1 MINCCHK
8 WQDISLPSLRG
19 RGQRVGLL
27 FLLMKKLFTILFA
40 TLSATT
46 SLHAQTT
53 TPAWQKFVNNADD
66 NVLLDFSYAGYHHG
80 TELPVDEKGVN
91 VLAKKLGYKVY
102 NVCDYG
108 AVPDDGKSDRKA
120 LEDIIEKICGRNKTT
135 GKLNAKPKAKAII
148 YFPEGEYI
156 LHSKDDNTTN
166 AETGKVT
173 SNTLNLVMGHVI
185 IKGAG
190 RDKTFLTM
198 EDPMLPTD
206 PKVMYSS
213 PKMISIRH
221 NGGGDNNILATVT
234 GSAKKGDMSIEV
246 DDASKIKVG
255 DWVKLFLLSKD
266 KNAIKEELYPY
277 DVQASMSN
285 INGSGEK
292 EGVNVVDRHQIKA
305 IEGNRVIFEEPI
317 MHAVN
322 PAYGWDIRTYA
333 HYEEVG
339 VEDLTFKGKAKDN
352 FHHHAGW
359 QDDGAYKPL
368 DFMRQVNSWVRRVD
382 FVSISECMTFSECAN
397 CLFLDS
403 EISGNRGHSS
413 VRMQHSARGF
423 IGKVWDHSNGY
434 LNDDKN
440 FTGYKENLGQ
450 YHACGISKQSI
461 GNVIW
466 QCHWGDD
473 SCFESHATQPRAS
486 LFDQCCG
493 GFMQFRMGGDI
504 NQLPNHLD
512 DLTMWNFNCLAINP
526 NDPVPFNWW
535 VKNTWNGWYK
545 TLPPTLVGFHGKNVS
560 FKEDEMKLNENQGK
574 EVLPGSLYEA
584 QLSRRLGSTPQ
595 WLIDAKN
602 ITTGIE
608 SVKTFENTD
617 NSDKTYDLN
626 GMPVGKN
633 YKGVVVKKGKKML
646 NGVM

>member
-1 MINCCHK
+1 
-8 WQDISLPSLRG
+8 
-19 RGQRVGLL
+19 
-27 FLLMKKLFTILFA
+27 MKKLFTILFA
-40 TLSATT
+40 ALSATT

-53 TPAWQKFVNNADD
+53 TAAWQKFVNNADD

-80 TELPVDEKGVN
+80 TELPVDERDVN

-108 AVPDDGKSDRKA
+108 AIPDDGKSDRKA
-120 LEDIIEKICGRNKTT
+120 LEDIINKIGRD
-135 GKLNAKPKAKAII
+135 KPNAKAII

-166 AETGKVT
+166 AKTGKVT

-221 NGGGDNNILATVT
+221 NGGKDNLQLAKVT

-246 DDASKIKVG
+246 DNVSQLKVG
-255 DWVKLFLLSKD
+255 DWVKLTLLNND
-266 KNAIKEELYPY
+266 KKVIEEELKPY
-277 DVQASMSN
+277 KLQSSMTTL
-285 INGSGEK
+285 INK
-292 EGVNVVDRHQIKA
+292 GVHVVDRHQIKA

-333 HYEEVG
+333 HYEEAG

-397 CLFLDS
+397 CFLLDS

-413 VRMQHSARGF
+413 VRMQYSARGF

-440 FTGYKENLGQ
+440 FTEYKENLGQ

-493 GFMQFRMGGDI
+493 GFMQFRMGGDKKE
-504 NQLPNHLD
+504 LPNHLD
-512 DLTMWNFNCLAINP
+512 DLTMWNFNCLATNP

-535 VKNTWNGWYK
+535 IEDEKTGWYK

-584 QLSRRLGSTPQ
+584 QLTRRLGSTPQ

-608 SVKTFENTD
+608 SVKTIENTNNTD
-617 NSDKTYDLN
+617 NKTYDLN

-633 YKGVVVKKGKKML
+633 YKGVVVKKGKKMI

>member
-1 MINCCHK
+1 
-8 WQDISLPSLRG
+8 
-19 RGQRVGLL
+19 
-27 FLLMKKLFTILFA
+27 MKKLFTILFA
-40 TLSATT
+40 ALSATT
-46 SLHAQTT
+46 SLHAQT

-80 TELPVDEKGVN
+80 TELPVDERDVN

-108 AVPDDGKSDRKA
+108 AVPNDGKSDRKA
-120 LEDIIEKICGRNKTT
+120 LEDIINKIGR
-135 GKLNAKPKAKAII
+135 GKPNAKAII

-166 AETGKVT
+166 AETGKES

-221 NGGGDNNILATVT
+221 NGGKDNLQLAKVT

-246 DDASKIKVG
+246 DDASQLKVG
-255 DWVKLFLLSKD
+255 DWVKLILLNND
-266 KNAIKEELYPY
+266 KKVIEEELKPY
-277 DVQASMSN
+277 KVQNSMTTL
-285 INGSGEK
+285 INK
-292 EGVNVVDRHQIKA
+292 GVHVVDRHQIKA
-305 IEGNRVIFEEPI
+305 IDGKRVIFEEPI

-322 PAYGWDIRTYA
+322 PTYGWDIKTYA

-339 VEDLTFKGKAKDN
+339 VEDLTFKGKAKKK

-359 QDDGAYKPL
+359 EDDGAYKPL

-397 CLFLDS
+397 CFLLDS

-413 VRMQHSARGF
+413 VRMQYSARGF

-440 FTGYKENLGQ
+440 FTEYKENLGQ

-493 GFMQFRMGGDI
+493 GFMQFRMGGDKKE
-504 NQLPNHLD
+504 LPNHMD
-512 DLTMWNFNCLAINP
+512 DLTMWNFNCLATNP

-535 VKNTWNGWYK
+535 IYNESTGWYK
-545 TLPPTLVGFHGKNVS
+545 TLPPTFVGFHGKNVN

-617 NSDKTYDLN
+617 NSDNKTYDLN

-633 YKGVVVKKGKKML
+633 YKGVVVKKGKKMI
-646 NGVM
+646 NGVI

>member
-1 MINCCHK
+1 
-8 WQDISLPSLRG
+8 
-19 RGQRVGLL
+19 
-27 FLLMKKLFTILFA
+27 MKKLFTILFA
-40 TLSATT
+40 ALSATT
-46 SLHAQTT
+46 SLHAQT

-80 TELPVDEKGVN
+80 TELPVDERDVN
-91 VLAKKLGYKVY
+91 VLAKKLGYEVY

-108 AVPDDGKSDRKA
+108 AIRDDGKSDRKA
-120 LEDIIEKICGRNKTT
+120 FEDIINKIGR
-135 GKLNAKPKAKAII
+135 GKPNAKAII

-190 RDKTFLTM
+190 RDKTFIKM
-198 EDPMLPTD
+198 EDPMQPTN
-206 PKVMYSS
+206 PATLYSS

-221 NGGGDNNILATVT
+221 NGGGDNAILATVT

-246 DDASKIKVG
+246 NDVSQLKVG
-255 DWVKLFLLSKD
+255 DWVKLTLLNND
-266 KNAIKEELYPY
+266 KKVIEEELKPY
-277 DVQASMSN
+277 KLQSSMTTL
-285 INGSGEK
+285 INK
-292 EGVNVVDRHQIKA
+292 GVHVVDRHQIKA
-305 IEGNRVIFEEPI
+305 IDGKRVIFEEPI

-322 PAYGWDIRTYA
+322 PAYGWDIKTYA

-339 VEDLTFKGKAKDN
+339 VEDLTFKGKAKNN

-382 FVSISECMTFSECAN
+382 YVSISECMTFSECAN

-413 VRMQHSARGF
+413 VRMQYSARGF

-440 FTGYKENLGQ
+440 FTEYKENLGQ

-493 GFMQFRMGGDI
+493 GFMQFRMGGDKKE
-504 NQLPNHLD
+504 LPNHMD
-512 DLTMWNFNCLAINP
+512 DLTMWNFNCLATNP

-535 VKNTWNGWYK
+535 IYNESTGWYK
-545 TLPPTLVGFHGKNVS
+545 TLPPTFVGFHGKNVN
-560 FKEDEMKLNENQGK
+560 FKENEMKLNENQGK

-617 NSDKTYDLN
+617 NSDNKTYDLN

-633 YKGVVVKKGKKML
+633 YKGVVVKKGKKMI
-646 NGVM
+646 NGVI

>member
-1 MINCCHK
+1 M
-8 WQDISLPSLRG
+8 
-19 RGQRVGLL
+19 
-27 FLLMKKLFTILFA
+27 
-40 TLSATT
+40 SATT

-80 TELPVDEKGVN
+80 TELPVDEKDVN
-91 VLAKKLGYKVY
+91 VLAQKLGYKVY

-108 AVPDDGKSDRKA
+108 AIPDDGKSDRKA
-120 LEDIIEKICGRNKTT
+120 LEDIINKIGR
-135 GKLNAKPKAKAII
+135 GKPNAKAII

-221 NGGGDNNILATVT
+221 NGGKDNLQLAKVT

-246 DDASKIKVG
+246 DDVSQLKVG
-255 DWVKLFLLSKD
+255 DWVKLTLLNND
-266 KNAIKEELYPY
+266 KKVIEEELKPY
-277 DVQASMSN
+277 KLQSSMTTL
-285 INGSGEK
+285 INK
-292 EGVNVVDRHQIKA
+292 GVHVVDRHQIKA
-305 IEGNRVIFEEPI
+305 IDGKRVIFEEPI

-322 PAYGWDIRTYA
+322 PAYGWDIKTYA

-339 VEDLTFKGKAKDN
+339 VEDLTFKGKAKNN

-382 FVSISECMTFSECAN
+382 YVSISECMTFSECAN

-413 VRMQHSARGF
+413 VRMQYSARGF

-434 LNDDKN
+434 LNDDKI
-440 FTGYKENLGQ
+440 FTEYKENLGQ

-493 GFMQFRMGGDI
+493 GFMQFRMGGDKKE
-504 NQLPNHLD
+504 LPNHMD
-512 DLTMWNFNCLAINP
+512 DLTMWNFNCLATNP

-535 VKNTWNGWYK
+535 IYNESTGWYK
-545 TLPPTLVGFHGKNVS
+545 TLPPTFVGFHGKNVN

-617 NSDKTYDLN
+617 NSDNKTYDLN

-633 YKGVVVKKGKKML
+633 YKGVVVKKGKKMI
-646 NGVM
+646 NGVI

>member
-1 MINCCHK
+1 
-8 WQDISLPSLRG
+8 
-19 RGQRVGLL
+19 
-27 FLLMKKLFTILFA
+27 MKKLFTILFA
-40 TLSATT
+40 ALSATT

-80 TELPVDEKGVN
+80 TELPVDERDVN
-91 VLAKKLGYKVY
+91 VLAQKLGYKVY

-120 LEDIIEKICGRNKTT
+120 LEDIINKIGR
-135 GKLNAKPKAKAII
+135 GKPNAKAII

-156 LHSKDDNTTN
+156 LHSKDDNTIN

-198 EDPMLPTD
+198 EDPMLPTN
-206 PKVMYSS
+206 PEIMYSS

-221 NGGGDNNILATVT
+221 NGGKDNLQLAKVT

-246 DDASKIKVG
+246 DDASQLKVG
-255 DWVKLFLLSKD
+255 DWVKLILLNND
-266 KNAIKEELYPY
+266 KKVIEEELKPY
-277 DVQASMSN
+277 KVQNSMTTL
-285 INGSGEK
+285 INK
-292 EGVNVVDRHQIKA
+292 GVHVVDRHQIKA
-305 IEGNRVIFEEPI
+305 IDGKRVTFEEPI

-322 PAYGWDIRTYA
+322 PAYGWDIKTYA

-339 VEDLTFKGKAKDN
+339 VEDLTFKGKAKKK

-382 FVSISECMTFSECAN
+382 YVSISECMTFSECAN

-413 VRMQHSARGF
+413 VRMQYSARGF

-440 FTGYKENLGQ
+440 FTEYKENLGQ

-493 GFMQFRMGGDI
+493 GFMQFRMGGDKKE
-504 NQLPNHLD
+504 LPNHLN
-512 DLTMWNFNCLAINP
+512 DLTMWNFNCLATNP

-535 VKNTWNGWYK
+535 IEDEKTGWYK
-545 TLPPTLVGFHGKNVS
+545 TLPPTFVGFHGKNVS

-584 QLSRRLGSTPQ
+584 QLTRRLGSTPQ

-608 SVKTFENTD
+608 SVKTIENTNNTD
-617 NSDKTYDLN
+617 NKTYDLN

-633 YKGVVVKKGKKML
+633 YKGVVVKKGKKMI
-646 NGVM
+646 NGVI

>member
-1 MINCCHK
+1 M
-8 WQDISLPSLRG
+8 
-19 RGQRVGLL
+19 
-27 FLLMKKLFTILFA
+27 
-40 TLSATT
+40 SATT
-46 SLHAQTT
+46 SLHAQT

-80 TELPVDEKGVN
+80 TELPVDEKDVN
-91 VLAKKLGYKVY
+91 VLAQKLGYKVY

-108 AVPDDGKSDRKA
+108 AVRDDGKSDRKA
-120 LEDIIEKICGRNKTT
+120 LEDIINKIGR
-135 GKLNAKPKAKAII
+135 GEPDAKAII

-156 LHSKDDNTTN
+156 LHSKDDDTTD
-166 AETGKVT
+166 AGTDKVT

-221 NGGGDNNILATVT
+221 NGGKDNLPLAKVT

-246 DDASKIKVG
+246 NDVSQLKVG
-255 DWVKLFLLSKD
+255 DWVKLILLNND
-266 KNAIKEELYPY
+266 KKVIEEELKPY
-277 DVQASMSN
+277 KVQNSMTTL
-285 INGSGEK
+285 INK
-292 EGVNVVDRHQIKA
+292 GVHVVDRHQIKA
-305 IEGNRVIFEEPI
+305 IDGKRVTFEEPI

-322 PAYGWDIRTYA
+322 PAYGWDIKTYA

-339 VEDLTFKGKAKDN
+339 VEDLTFKGKAKKK

-382 FVSISECMTFSECAN
+382 YVSISECMTFSECAN

-413 VRMQHSARGF
+413 VRMQYSARGF

-440 FTGYKENLGQ
+440 FTEYKENLGQ

-493 GFMQFRMGGDI
+493 GFMQFRMGGDKKE
-504 NQLPNHLD
+504 LPNHLD
-512 DLTMWNFNCLAINP
+512 DLTMWNFNCLATNP

-535 VKNTWNGWYK
+535 IEDEKTGWYK
-545 TLPPTLVGFHGKNVS
+545 TLPPTFVGFHGKNVS
-560 FKEDEMKLNENQGK
+560 FKENEMKLNENQGK

-617 NSDKTYDLN
+617 NSDNKTYDLN

-633 YKGVVVKKGKKML
+633 YKGVVVKKGKKMI
-646 NGVM
+646 NGVI

>member
-1 MINCCHK
+1 M
-8 WQDISLPSLRG
+8 
-19 RGQRVGLL
+19 GLL
-27 FLLMKKLFTILFA
+27 FFLNMKKLFTILFA
-40 TLSATT
+40 ALSATA
-46 SLHAQTT
+46 SLHAQT

-80 TELPVDEKGVN
+80 TELPVDEKDVN

-102 NVCDYG
+102 NVCEYG
-108 AVPDDGKSDRKA
+108 AIPNDGLSDRKA
-120 LEDIIEKICGRNKTT
+120 LEDIIDKIGR
-135 GKLNAKPKAKAII
+135 GKLNANAII

-166 AETGKVT
+166 AETGKES

-221 NGGGDNNILATVT
+221 NGGKDNLQLAKVT

-246 DDASKIKVG
+246 DDASQLKVG
-255 DWVKLFLLSKD
+255 DWVKLILLNND
-266 KNAIKEELYPY
+266 KKVIEEELKPY
-277 DVQASMSN
+277 KVQNSMTTL
-285 INGSGEK
+285 INK
-292 EGVNVVDRHQIKA
+292 GVHVVDRHQIKA
-305 IEGNRVIFEEPI
+305 IDGKRVIFEEPI

-322 PAYGWDIRTYA
+322 PTYGWDIKTYA

-339 VEDLTFKGKAKDN
+339 VEDLTFKGKAKKN

-413 VRMQHSARGF
+413 VRMQYSARGF

-440 FTGYKENLGQ
+440 FTEYKENLGQ

-493 GFMQFRMGGDI
+493 GFMQFRMGGDKKE
-504 NQLPNHLD
+504 LPNHLD
-512 DLTMWNFNCLAINP
+512 DLTMWNFNCLATNP

-535 VKNTWNGWYK
+535 
-545 TLPPTLVGFHGKNVS
+545 
-560 FKEDEMKLNENQGK
+560 
-574 EVLPGSLYEA
+574 
-584 QLSRRLGSTPQ
+584 
-595 WLIDAKN
+595 I
-602 ITTGIE
+602 
-608 SVKTFENTD
+608 
-617 NSDKTYDLN
+617 
-626 GMPVGKN
+626 
-633 YKGVVVKKGKKML
+633 
-646 NGVM
+646 

>member
-1 MINCCHK
+1 
-8 WQDISLPSLRG
+8 
-19 RGQRVGLL
+19 
-27 FLLMKKLFTILFA
+27 MKKLFTILFA
-40 TLSATT
+40 ALSATT

-80 TELPVDEKGVN
+80 TEQPVDERDVN
-91 VLAKKLGYKVY
+91 VLAQKLGYTVY
-102 NVCDYG
+102 NVCDHG
-108 AVPDDGKSDRKA
+108 AIRDDGKSDRKA
-120 LEDIIEKICGRNKTT
+120 FEDIINKIGRGNP
-135 GKLNAKPKAKAII
+135 NAKAII

-156 LHSKDDNTTN
+156 LHSKDDNTIN
-166 AETGKVT
+166 AKTGKVT

-206 PKVMYSS
+206 PNVMYSS

-221 NGGGDNNILATVT
+221 NGGKGDSPLTKVT

-246 DDASKIKVG
+246 VDASKLKVG
-255 DWVKLFLLSKD
+255 DWVKLILLNND
-266 KNAIKEELYPY
+266 KEVIEEELKPY
-277 DVQASMSN
+277 KVQNSMTTL
-285 INGSGEK
+285 INK
-292 EGVNVVDRHQIKA
+292 GVHVVDRHQIKA
-305 IEGNRVIFEEPI
+305 IDGNRVTFEEPI

-322 PAYGWDIRTYA
+322 PAYGWDIKTYA

-339 VEDLTFKGKAKDN
+339 VEDLTFKGKAKKN

-413 VRMQHSARGF
+413 VRMQYSARGF

-440 FTGYKENLGQ
+440 FTEYKENLGQ

-493 GFMQFRMGGDI
+493 GFMQFRMGGALD
-504 NQLPNHLD
+504 QLPNHLD
-512 DLTMWNFNCLAINP
+512 DLTMWNFNCLATNP
-526 NDPVPFNWW
+526 NDPKEFNWW
-535 VKNTWNGWYK
+535 IYDQKNGWYK
-545 TLPPTLVGFHGKNVS
+545 TLPPTFVGFHGKNVS
-560 FKEDEMKLNENQGK
+560 FKENEMKLNENQGK

-584 QLSRRLGSTPQ
+584 QLTRRLGSTPQ

-617 NSDKTYDLN
+617 NSDNKTYDLN

-646 NGVM
+646 NGII

>member
-1 MINCCHK
+1 
-8 WQDISLPSLRG
+8 
-19 RGQRVGLL
+19 
-27 FLLMKKLFTILFA
+27 MKKLFTILFA
-40 TLSATT
+40 ALSATT

-53 TPAWQKFVNNADD
+53 PAWQNFVNNADD

-80 TELPVDEKGVN
+80 TELPVDEKDVN
-91 VLAKKLGYKVY
+91 VLAQKLGYKVY

-120 LEDIIEKICGRNKTT
+120 LEDIINKIGR
-135 GKLNAKPKAKAII
+135 GKPNAKAII

-166 AETGKVT
+166 AETGKES

-221 NGGGDNNILATVT
+221 NGGKDNILLATVT

-246 DDASKIKVG
+246 DDVSQLKVG
-255 DWVKLFLLSKD
+255 DWVKLTLLNND
-266 KNAIKEELYPY
+266 KKVIEEELKPY
-277 DVQASMSN
+277 KLQSSMTTL
-285 INGSGEK
+285 INK
-292 EGVNVVDRHQIKA
+292 GVHVVDRHQIKA
-305 IEGNRVIFEEPI
+305 IDGKRVIFEEPI

-322 PAYGWDIRTYA
+322 PTYGWDIKTYA

-339 VEDLTFKGKAKDN
+339 VEDLTFKGKAKKK

-382 FVSISECMTFSECAN
+382 YVSISECMTFSECAN

-413 VRMQHSARGF
+413 VRMQYSARGF

-434 LNDDKN
+434 LNDDKE
-440 FTGYKENLGQ
+440 FTEYKENLGQ

-493 GFMQFRMGGDI
+493 GFMQFRMGGDKKE
-504 NQLPNHLD
+504 LPNHMD
-512 DLTMWNFNCLAINP
+512 DLTMWNFNCLATNP

-535 VKNTWNGWYK
+535 IYNESTGWYK
-545 TLPPTLVGFHGKNVS
+545 TLPPTFVGFHGKNVN

-617 NSDKTYDLN
+617 NSDNKTYDLN

-633 YKGVVVKKGKKML
+633 YKGVVVKKGKKMI
-646 NGVM
+646 NGVI

>member
-1 MINCCHK
+1 M
-8 WQDISLPSLRG
+8 
-19 RGQRVGLL
+19 
-27 FLLMKKLFTILFA
+27 
-40 TLSATT
+40 SATT
-46 SLHAQTT
+46 SLHAQT

-80 TELPVDEKGVN
+80 TELPVDEKDVN
-91 VLAKKLGYKVY
+91 VLAQKLGYKVY

-120 LEDIIEKICGRNKTT
+120 LEDIINKIGR
-135 GKLNAKPKAKAII
+135 GKPDAKAII

-156 LHSKDDNTTN
+156 LHSKDDNTIN
-166 AETGKVT
+166 AKTGKVT

-206 PKVMYSS
+206 PNVMYSS

-221 NGGGDNNILATVT
+221 NGGKGDSQLTKVT

-246 DDASKIKVG
+246 ADASKLKVG
-255 DWVKLFLLSKD
+255 DWVKLILLNND
-266 KNAIKEELYPY
+266 KEVIEEELKPYP
-277 DVQASMSN
+277 VQSSMTN
-285 INGSGEK
+285 LINK
-292 EGVNVVDRHQIKA
+292 GVNVVDRHQIKS
-305 IEGNRVIFEEPI
+305 IDGNRIVFEEPI

-322 PAYGWDIRTYA
+322 PAYGWEITTYL

-339 VEDLTFKGKAKDN
+339 VEDLTFKGKAKKN

-359 QDDGAYKPL
+359 EDDGAYKPL

-382 FVSISECMTFSECAN
+382 FISISECMTFSECAN
-397 CLFLDS
+397 CFLLDS

-413 VRMQHSARGF
+413 VRMQYSARGF

-434 LNDDKN
+434 LNDDKE
-440 FTGYKENLGQ
+440 FKEYKENLGQ

-493 GFMQFRMGGDI
+493 GFMQFRMGGALD
-504 NQLPNHLD
+504 QLPNHLD

-584 QLSRRLGSTPQ
+584 QLTHRLGSTPQ

-608 SVKTFENTD
+608 SVKTIENTNNTD
-617 NSDKTYDLN
+617 NKTYDLN

-633 YKGVVVKKGKKML
+633 YKGVVVKKGKKMI
-646 NGVM
+646 NGVI

>member
-1 MINCCHK
+1 
-8 WQDISLPSLRG
+8 
-19 RGQRVGLL
+19 
-27 FLLMKKLFTILFA
+27 MKKLFTILFA
-40 TLSATT
+40 ALSATT

-80 TELPVDEKGVN
+80 TELPVDERDVN

-108 AVPDDGKSDRKA
+108 AIRDDGKSDRKA
-120 LEDIIEKICGRNKTT
+120 FEDIINKIGRGNP
-135 GKLNAKPKAKAII
+135 NAKAII

-221 NGGGDNNILATVT
+221 NGGKDNLPLAKVT

-246 DDASKIKVG
+246 DDVSQLKVG
-255 DWVKLFLLSKD
+255 DWVKLTLLNND
-266 KNAIKEELYPY
+266 KKVIEEELKPY
-277 DVQASMSN
+277 KLQSSMTTL
-285 INGSGEK
+285 INK
-292 EGVNVVDRHQIKA
+292 GVHVVDRHQIKA
-305 IEGNRVIFEEPI
+305 IDGKRVIFEEPI

-322 PAYGWDIRTYA
+322 PAYGWDIKTYA

-339 VEDLTFKGKAKDN
+339 VEDLTFKGKAKKK

-382 FVSISECMTFSECAN
+382 YVSISECMTFSECAN

-413 VRMQHSARGF
+413 VRMQYSARGF

-440 FTGYKENLGQ
+440 FTEYKENLGQ

-493 GFMQFRMGGDI
+493 GFMQFRMGGDKKE
-504 NQLPNHLD
+504 LPNHMD
-512 DLTMWNFNCLAINP
+512 DLTMWNFNCLATNP

-535 VKNTWNGWYK
+535 IYNESTGWYK
-545 TLPPTLVGFHGKNVS
+545 TLPPTFVGFHGKNVN

-584 QLSRRLGSTPQ
+584 QLTRRLGSTPQ

-608 SVKTFENTD
+608 SVKTIENTD
-617 NSDKTYDLN
+617 NSDNKTYDLN

-633 YKGVVVKKGKKML
+633 YKGVVVKKGKKMI
-646 NGVM
+646 NGVI

>member
-1 MINCCHK
+1 M
-8 WQDISLPSLRG
+8 
-19 RGQRVGLL
+19 GLL

-40 TLSATT
+40 ALSATT

-80 TELPVDEKGVN
+80 TEQPVDERDVN
-91 VLAKKLGYKVY
+91 VLAKKLGYTVY
-102 NVCDYG
+102 NVCDHG
-108 AVPDDGKSDRKA
+108 AVPDDGMSDCKA
-120 LEDIIEKICGRNKTT
+120 LEDIINKIGR
-135 GKLNAKPKAKAII
+135 GKHNAKAII

-166 AETGKVT
+166 AEIRKVT
-173 SNTLNLVMGHVI
+173 SNTLNLVMGYVI

-206 PKVMYSS
+206 PNVMYSS

-221 NGGGDNNILATVT
+221 NGGKGDSQLAKVT

-246 DDASKIKVG
+246 ADASKLKVG
-255 DWVKLFLLSKD
+255 DWVKLILLNND
-266 KNAIKEELYPY
+266 KEVIEEELKPYP
-277 DVQASMSN
+277 VQSSMTN
-285 INGSGEK
+285 LINK
-292 EGVNVVDRHQIKA
+292 GVNVVDRHQIKS
-305 IEGNRVIFEEPI
+305 IDGNRIVFEEPI

-322 PAYGWDIRTYA
+322 PAYGWEITTYL

-339 VEDLTFKGKAKDN
+339 VEDLTFKGKAKKN

-359 QDDGAYKPL
+359 EDDGAYKPL

-382 FVSISECMTFSECAN
+382 FISISECMTFSECAN
-397 CLFLDS
+397 CFLLDS

-413 VRMQHSARGF
+413 VRMQYSARGF

-434 LNDDKN
+434 LNDDKE
-440 FTGYKENLGQ
+440 FKEYKENLGQ

-493 GFMQFRMGGDI
+493 GFMQFRMGGALD
-504 NQLPNHLD
+504 QLPNHLD
-512 DLTMWNFNCLAINP
+512 DLTMWNFNCLATNP

-535 VKNTWNGWYK
+535 IYNESTGWYK
-545 TLPPTLVGFHGKNVS
+545 TLPPTFVGFHGKNVS

-584 QLSRRLGSTPQ
+584 QLTRRLGSTPQ

-617 NSDKTYDLN
+617 NSDNKTYDLN

-646 NGVM
+646 NGII

>member
-1 MINCCHK
+1 
-8 WQDISLPSLRG
+8 
-19 RGQRVGLL
+19 
-27 FLLMKKLFTILFA
+27 
-40 TLSATT
+40 
-46 SLHAQTT
+46 
-53 TPAWQKFVNNADD
+53 
-66 NVLLDFSYAGYHHG
+66 
-80 TELPVDEKGVN
+80 
-91 VLAKKLGYKVY
+91 
-102 NVCDYG
+102 
-108 AVPDDGKSDRKA
+108 
-120 LEDIIEKICGRNKTT
+120 
-135 GKLNAKPKAKAII
+135 
-148 YFPEGEYI
+148 
-156 LHSKDDNTTN
+156 
-166 AETGKVT
+166 
-173 SNTLNLVMGHVI
+173 MGHVI

-206 PKVMYSS
+206 PNVMYSS

-221 NGGGDNNILATVT
+221 NGGKGDSQLAKVT

-246 DDASKIKVG
+246 ADASKLKVG
-255 DWVKLFLLSKD
+255 DWVKLILLNND
-266 KNAIKEELYPY
+266 KEVIEEELKPYP
-277 DVQASMSN
+277 VQSSMTN
-285 INGSGEK
+285 LINK
-292 EGVNVVDRHQIKA
+292 GVNVVDRHQIKS
-305 IEGNRVIFEEPI
+305 IDGNRIVFEEPI

-322 PAYGWDIRTYA
+322 PAYGWEITTYL

-339 VEDLTFKGKAKDN
+339 VEDLTFKGKAKKN

-359 QDDGAYKPL
+359 EDDGAYKPL

-382 FVSISECMTFSECAN
+382 FISISECMTFSECAN
-397 CLFLDS
+397 CFLLDS

-413 VRMQHSARGF
+413 VRMQYSARGF

-434 LNDDKN
+434 LNDDKE
-440 FTGYKENLGQ
+440 FKEYKENLGQ

-493 GFMQFRMGGDI
+493 GFMQFRMGGALD
-504 NQLPNHLD
+504 QLPNHLD
-512 DLTMWNFNCLAINP
+512 DLTMWNFNCLATNP
-526 NDPVPFNWW
+526 NDPKEFNWW
-535 VKNTWNGWYK
+535 IYDQKNGWYK
-545 TLPPTLVGFHGKNVS
+545 TLPPTFVGFHGKNVS

-584 QLSRRLGSTPQ
+584 QLTRRLGSTPQ

-617 NSDKTYDLN
+617 NSDNKTYDLN

-646 NGVM
+646 NGII

>member
-1 MINCCHK
+1 
-8 WQDISLPSLRG
+8 
-19 RGQRVGLL
+19 
-27 FLLMKKLFTILFA
+27 MKKLFTILFA
-40 TLSATT
+40 ALSATT

-80 TELPVDEKGVN
+80 TELPVDERDVN

-108 AVPDDGKSDRKA
+108 AVPDDGMSDRKA
-120 LEDIIEKICGRNKTT
+120 LEDIINKIGR
-135 GKLNAKPKAKAII
+135 GKPNAKAII

-198 EDPMLPTD
+198 EDPMLPTN
-206 PKVMYSS
+206 PEIMYSS

-221 NGGGDNNILATVT
+221 NGGKDNLQLAKVT

-246 DDASKIKVG
+246 DDASQLKVG
-255 DWVKLFLLSKD
+255 DWVKLILLNND
-266 KNAIKEELYPY
+266 KKVIEEELKPY
-277 DVQASMSN
+277 KVQNSMTTL
-285 INGSGEK
+285 INK
-292 EGVNVVDRHQIKA
+292 GVHVVDRHQIKA
-305 IEGNRVIFEEPI
+305 IDGKRVTFEEPI

-322 PAYGWDIRTYA
+322 PAYGWDIKTYA

-339 VEDLTFKGKAKDN
+339 VEDLTFKGKAKKK

-382 FVSISECMTFSECAN
+382 YVSISECMTFSECAN

-413 VRMQHSARGF
+413 VRMQYSARGF

-440 FTGYKENLGQ
+440 FTEYKENLGQ

-493 GFMQFRMGGDI
+493 GFMQFRMGGDKKE
-504 NQLPNHLD
+504 LPNHLD
-512 DLTMWNFNCLAINP
+512 DLTMWNFNCLATNP

-535 VKNTWNGWYK
+535 IEDEKTGWYK
-545 TLPPTLVGFHGKNVS
+545 TLPPTFVGFHGKNVS

-584 QLSRRLGSTPQ
+584 QLTRRLGSTPQ

-608 SVKTFENTD
+608 SVKTIENTD
-617 NSDKTYDLN
+617 NSDNKTYDLN

-633 YKGVVVKKGKKML
+633 YKGVVVKKGKKMI
-646 NGVM
+646 NGVI

>member
-1 MINCCHK
+1 
-8 WQDISLPSLRG
+8 
-19 RGQRVGLL
+19 
-27 FLLMKKLFTILFA
+27 MKKLFTILFA
-40 TLSATT
+40 ALSATT

-80 TELPVDEKGVN
+80 TELPVDERDVN
-91 VLAKKLGYKVY
+91 ELAKKLGYKVY

-108 AVPDDGKSDRKA
+108 AIPDDGKSDRKA
-120 LEDIIEKICGRNKTT
+120 LEDIINKIGR
-135 GKLNAKPKAKAII
+135 GKPNAKAII

-221 NGGGDNNILATVT
+221 NGGKDNLQLAKVT

-246 DDASKIKVG
+246 DDVSQLKVG
-255 DWVKLFLLSKD
+255 DWVKLTLLNND
-266 KNAIKEELYPY
+266 KKVIEEELKPY
-277 DVQASMSN
+277 KLQSSMTTL
-285 INGSGEK
+285 INK
-292 EGVNVVDRHQIKA
+292 GVHVVDRHQIKA
-305 IEGNRVIFEEPI
+305 IDGKRVIFEEPI

-322 PAYGWDIRTYA
+322 PAYGWDIKTYA

-339 VEDLTFKGKAKDN
+339 VEDLTFKGKAKKK

-413 VRMQHSARGF
+413 VRMQYSARGF

-440 FTGYKENLGQ
+440 FTEYKENLGQ

-493 GFMQFRMGGDI
+493 GFMQFRMGGDKKE
-504 NQLPNHLD
+504 LPNHMD
-512 DLTMWNFNCLAINP
+512 DLTMWNFNCLATNP

-535 VKNTWNGWYK
+535 IYNESTGWYK
-545 TLPPTLVGFHGKNVS
+545 TLPPTFVGFHGKNVN

-602 ITTGIE
+602 ITTDIE

-617 NSDKTYDLN
+617 NSDNKTYDLN

-633 YKGVVVKKGKKML
+633 YKGVVVKKGKKMI
-646 NGVM
+646 NGVI

>member
-1 MINCCHK
+1 
-8 WQDISLPSLRG
+8 
-19 RGQRVGLL
+19 
-27 FLLMKKLFTILFA
+27 MKKLFTILFA
-40 TLSATT
+40 ALSATT
-46 SLHAQTT
+46 SLHAQT

-80 TELPVDEKGVN
+80 TEQPVDERDVN
-91 VLAKKLGYKVY
+91 VLAKKLGYTVY
-102 NVCDYG
+102 NVCDHG

-120 LEDIIEKICGRNKTT
+120 LEDIINKIGR
-135 GKLNAKPKAKAII
+135 GKPDAKAII

-156 LHSKDDNTTN
+156 LHSKDDDTTD
-166 AETGKVT
+166 AGTDKVT

-221 NGGGDNNILATVT
+221 NGGKDNLPLAKVT

-246 DDASKIKVG
+246 NDVSQLKVG
-255 DWVKLFLLSKD
+255 DWVKLILLNND
-266 KNAIKEELYPY
+266 KKVIEEELKPY
-277 DVQASMSN
+277 KVQNSMTTL
-285 INGSGEK
+285 INK
-292 EGVNVVDRHQIKA
+292 GVHVVDRHQIKA
-305 IEGNRVIFEEPI
+305 IDGKRVTFEEPI

-322 PAYGWDIRTYA
+322 PAYGWDIKTYA

-339 VEDLTFKGKAKDN
+339 VEDLTFKGKAKKK

-382 FVSISECMTFSECAN
+382 YVSISECMTFSECAN

-413 VRMQHSARGF
+413 VRMQYSARGF

-440 FTGYKENLGQ
+440 FTEYKENLGQ

-493 GFMQFRMGGDI
+493 GFMQFRMGGDKKE
-504 NQLPNHLD
+504 LPNHLD
-512 DLTMWNFNCLAINP
+512 DLTMWNFNCLATNP

-535 VKNTWNGWYK
+535 IEDEKTGWYK
-545 TLPPTLVGFHGKNVS
+545 TLPPTFVGFHGKNVS
-560 FKEDEMKLNENQGK
+560 FKENEMKLNENQGK

-617 NSDKTYDLN
+617 NSDNKTYDLN

-646 NGVM
+646 NGII

>member
-1 MINCCHK
+1 MSK
-8 WQDISLPSLRG
+8 
-19 RGQRVGLL
+19 LL
-27 FLLMKKLFTILFA
+27 FIYLLMKKLFTILFA
-40 TLSATT
+40 ALSATT
-46 SLHAQTT
+46 SLHAQT

-80 TELPVDEKGVN
+80 TELPVDERDVN

-120 LEDIIEKICGRNKTT
+120 LEDIINKIGR
-135 GKLNAKPKAKAII
+135 GKPNAKAII

-166 AETGKVT
+166 AETGKES

-221 NGGGDNNILATVT
+221 NGGKDNLQLAKVT

-246 DDASKIKVG
+246 DDASQLKVG
-255 DWVKLFLLSKD
+255 DWVKLILLNND
-266 KNAIKEELYPY
+266 KKVIEEELKPY
-277 DVQASMSN
+277 KVQNSMTTL
-285 INGSGEK
+285 INK
-292 EGVNVVDRHQIKA
+292 GVHVVDRHQIKA
-305 IEGNRVIFEEPI
+305 IDGKRVIFEEPI

-322 PAYGWDIRTYA
+322 PTYGWDIKTYA

-339 VEDLTFKGKAKDN
+339 VEDLTFKGKAKKK

-359 QDDGAYKPL
+359 EDDGAYKPL

-397 CLFLDS
+397 CFLLDS

-413 VRMQHSARGF
+413 VRMQYSARGF

-434 LNDDKN
+434 LNDDKE
-440 FTGYKENLGQ
+440 FKEYKENLGQ

-493 GFMQFRMGGDI
+493 GFMQFRMGGDKKE
-504 NQLPNHLD
+504 LPNHMD
-512 DLTMWNFNCLAINP
+512 DLTMWNFNCLATNP

-535 VKNTWNGWYK
+535 IYNESTGWYK
-545 TLPPTLVGFHGKNVS
+545 TLPPTFVGFHGKNVN

-617 NSDKTYDLN
+617 NSDNKTYDLN

-633 YKGVVVKKGKKML
+633 YKGVVVKKGKKMI
-646 NGVM
+646 NGVI

>member
-1 MINCCHK
+1 
-8 WQDISLPSLRG
+8 
-19 RGQRVGLL
+19 
-27 FLLMKKLFTILFA
+27 MKKLFTILFA
-40 TLSATT
+40 ALSATT
-46 SLHAQTT
+46 SLHAQT

-80 TELPVDEKGVN
+80 TEQPVDERDVN
-91 VLAKKLGYKVY
+91 VLAKKLGYTVY
-102 NVCDYG
+102 NVCDHG

-120 LEDIIEKICGRNKTT
+120 LEDIINKIGR
-135 GKLNAKPKAKAII
+135 GKPDAKAII

-156 LHSKDDNTTN
+156 LHSKDDDTTD
-166 AETGKVT
+166 AGTDKVT

-221 NGGGDNNILATVT
+221 NGGKDNLPLAKVT

-246 DDASKIKVG
+246 NDVSQLKVG
-255 DWVKLFLLSKD
+255 DWVKLTLLNND
-266 KNAIKEELYPY
+266 KKVIEEELKPY
-277 DVQASMSN
+277 KLQSSMTTL
-285 INGSGEK
+285 INK
-292 EGVNVVDRHQIKA
+292 GVHVVDRHQIKA
-305 IEGNRVIFEEPI
+305 IDGKRVIFEEPI

-322 PAYGWDIRTYA
+322 PAYGWDIKTYA

-339 VEDLTFKGKAKDN
+339 VEDLTFKGKAKNN

-382 FVSISECMTFSECAN
+382 YVSISECMTFSECAN

-413 VRMQHSARGF
+413 VRMQYSARGF

-440 FTGYKENLGQ
+440 FTEYKENLGQ

-493 GFMQFRMGGDI
+493 GFMQFRMGGDKKE
-504 NQLPNHLD
+504 LPNHMD
-512 DLTMWNFNCLAINP
+512 DLTMWNFNCLATNP

-535 VKNTWNGWYK
+535 IYNESTGWYK
-545 TLPPTLVGFHGKNVS
+545 TLPPTFVGFHGKNVS
-560 FKEDEMKLNENQGK
+560 FKENEMKLNENQGK

-602 ITTGIE
+602 ITTGIK

-617 NSDKTYDLN
+617 NSDNKTYDLN

-646 NGVM
+646 NGII

>member
-1 MINCCHK
+1 MSKRHT
-8 WQDISLPSLRG
+8 SLPSLRG
-19 RGQRVGLL
+19 RGQGVGLF
-27 FLLMKKLFTILFA
+27 FLNMKKLFTILFA
-40 TLSATT
+40 ALSATT

-80 TELPVDEKGVN
+80 TELPVDEKDVN
-91 VLAKKLGYKVY
+91 VLAQKLGYKVY

-108 AVPDDGKSDRKA
+108 AIPNDGKSDRKA
-120 LEDIIEKICGRNKTT
+120 LEDIINKIGR
-135 GKLNAKPKAKAII
+135 GKPNAKAII

-156 LHSKDDNTTN
+156 LHSNDDNTTN

-221 NGGGDNNILATVT
+221 NGGKDNLQLAKVT

-246 DDASKIKVG
+246 DDASQLKVG
-255 DWVKLFLLSKD
+255 DWVKLILLNND
-266 KNAIKEELYPY
+266 KKVIEEELKPY
-277 DVQASMSN
+277 KVQNSMTTL
-285 INGSGEK
+285 INK
-292 EGVNVVDRHQIKA
+292 GVHVVDRHQIKA

-322 PAYGWDIRTYA
+322 PAYGWDIETYA

-339 VEDLTFKGKAKDN
+339 VEDLTFKGKAKKR

-397 CLFLDS
+397 CFLLDS
-403 EISGNRGHSS
+403 EVSGNRGHSS
-413 VRMQHSARGF
+413 VRMQYSARGF

-440 FTGYKENLGQ
+440 FTEYKENLGQ

-493 GFMQFRMGGDI
+493 GFMQFRMGGDKKE
-504 NQLPNHLD
+504 LPNHMD
-512 DLTMWNFNCLAINP
+512 DLTMWNFNCLATNP

-535 VKNTWNGWYK
+535 IYNESTGWYK
-545 TLPPTLVGFHGKNVS
+545 TLPPTFVGFHGKNVS

-584 QLSRRLGSTPQ
+584 QLTRRLGSTPQ

-633 YKGVVVKKGKKML
+633 YKGVVVKKGKKIL

>member
-1 MINCCHK
+1 
-8 WQDISLPSLRG
+8 
-19 RGQRVGLL
+19 
-27 FLLMKKLFTILFA
+27 MKKLFTILFA
-40 TLSATT
+40 ALSATT

-53 TPAWQKFVNNADD
+53 TPSWQKFVNNADD

-80 TELPVDEKGVN
+80 TEQPVDERDVN
-91 VLAKKLGYKVY
+91 VLAQKLGYTVY
-102 NVCDYG
+102 NVCDHG
-108 AVPDDGKSDRKA
+108 AIPNDGKSDRKA
-120 LEDIIEKICGRNKTT
+120 LEDIINKIGR
-135 GKLNAKPKAKAII
+135 GKLNANAII

-206 PKVMYSS
+206 PKIMYSS

-221 NGGGDNNILATVT
+221 NGGKDNLQLAKVT

-246 DDASKIKVG
+246 DDASQLKRG
-255 DWVKLFLLSKD
+255 DWVKLILLNND
-266 KNAIKEELYPY
+266 KKVIEEELKPY
-277 DVQASMSN
+277 KVQNSMTTL
-285 INGSGEK
+285 INK
-292 EGVNVVDRHQIKA
+292 GVHVVDRHQIKA
-305 IEGNRVIFEEPI
+305 IDGNRVTFEEPI

-322 PAYGWDIRTYA
+322 PAYGWDIKTYA

-339 VEDLTFKGKAKDN
+339 VEDLTFKGKAKKK

-382 FVSISECMTFSECAN
+382 YVSISECMTFSECAN

-413 VRMQHSARGF
+413 VRMQYSARGF

-440 FTGYKENLGQ
+440 FTEYKENLGQ

-493 GFMQFRMGGDI
+493 GFMQFRMGGDKKE
-504 NQLPNHLD
+504 LPNHLD
-512 DLTMWNFNCLAINP
+512 DLTMWNFNCLATNP

-535 VKNTWNGWYK
+535 IEDEKTGWYK

-584 QLSRRLGSTPQ
+584 QLTRRLGSTPQ

-608 SVKTFENTD
+608 SVKTIENTNNTD
-617 NSDKTYDLN
+617 NKTYDLN

-646 NGVM
+646 NGVI

>member
-19 RGQRVGLL
+19 RGQGVGLL
-27 FLLMKKLFTILFA
+27 FFLNMKKLFTILFA
-40 TLSATT
+40 ALAATT
-46 SLHAQTT
+46 SLHAQT

-80 TELPVDEKGVN
+80 TELPVDERDVN

-120 LEDIIEKICGRNKTT
+120 LEDIINKIGR
-135 GKLNAKPKAKAII
+135 GKPNAKAII

-221 NGGGDNNILATVT
+221 NGGKGDSQLAKVT

-246 DDASKIKVG
+246 ADASKLKVG
-255 DWVKLFLLSKD
+255 DWVKLILLNND
-266 KNAIKEELYPY
+266 KEVIEEELKPYP
-277 DVQASMSN
+277 VQSSMTN
-285 INGSGEK
+285 LINK
-292 EGVNVVDRHQIKA
+292 GVNVVDRHQIKS
-305 IEGNRVIFEEPI
+305 IDGNRIVFEEPI

-322 PAYGWDIRTYA
+322 PAYGWEITTYL

-339 VEDLTFKGKAKDN
+339 VEDLTFKGKAKKN

-359 QDDGAYKPL
+359 EDDGAYKPL

-382 FVSISECMTFSECAN
+382 FISISECMTFSECAN
-397 CLFLDS
+397 CFLLDS

-413 VRMQHSARGF
+413 VRMQYSARGF

-434 LNDDKN
+434 LNDDKE
-440 FTGYKENLGQ
+440 FKEYKENLGQ

-466 QCHWGDD
+466 QCRWGDD

-493 GFMQFRMGGDI
+493 GFMQFRMGGALD
-504 NQLPNHLD
+504 QLPNHLD
-512 DLTMWNFNCLAINP
+512 DLTMWNFNCLATNP
-526 NDPVPFNWW
+526 NDPKEFNWW
-535 VKNTWNGWYK
+535 IYDQKNGWYK
-545 TLPPTLVGFHGKNVS
+545 TLPPTFVGFHGKNVS

-584 QLSRRLGSTPQ
+584 QLTRRLGSTPQ

-617 NSDKTYDLN
+617 NSDNKTYDLN

-646 NGVM
+646 NGVI

>member
-1 MINCCHK
+1 
-8 WQDISLPSLRG
+8 
-19 RGQRVGLL
+19 
-27 FLLMKKLFTILFA
+27 MKKLFTILFA
-40 TLSATT
+40 ALSATT
-46 SLHAQTT
+46 SLHAQT

-80 TELPVDEKGVN
+80 TELPVDERDVN

-108 AVPDDGKSDRKA
+108 AVPNDGKSDRKA
-120 LEDIIEKICGRNKTT
+120 LEDIINKIGR
-135 GKLNAKPKAKAII
+135 GKPNAKAII

-166 AETGKVT
+166 AETGKES

-221 NGGGDNNILATVT
+221 NGGKDNLQLAKVT

-246 DDASKIKVG
+246 DDASQLKVG
-255 DWVKLFLLSKD
+255 DWVKLILLNND
-266 KNAIKEELYPY
+266 KKVIEEELKPY
-277 DVQASMSN
+277 KVQNSMTTL
-285 INGSGEK
+285 INK
-292 EGVNVVDRHQIKA
+292 GVHVVDRHQIKA
-305 IEGNRVIFEEPI
+305 IDGKRVIFEEPI

-322 PAYGWDIRTYA
+322 PTYGWDIKTYA

-339 VEDLTFKGKAKDN
+339 VEDLTFKGKAKKK

-359 QDDGAYKPL
+359 EDDGAYKPL

-397 CLFLDS
+397 CFLLDS

-413 VRMQHSARGF
+413 VRMQYSARGF

-440 FTGYKENLGQ
+440 FTEYKENLGQ

-493 GFMQFRMGGDI
+493 GFMQFRMGGDKKE
-504 NQLPNHLD
+504 LPNHMD
-512 DLTMWNFNCLAINP
+512 DLTMWNFNCLATNP

-535 VKNTWNGWYK
+535 IYNESTGWYK
-545 TLPPTLVGFHGKNVS
+545 TLPPTFVGFHGKNVN

-633 YKGVVVKKGKKML
+633 YKGVVVKKGKKMI
-646 NGVM
+646 NGVI

>member
-1 MINCCHK
+1 M
-8 WQDISLPSLRG
+8 
-19 RGQRVGLL
+19 
-27 FLLMKKLFTILFA
+27 
-40 TLSATT
+40 SATT

-80 TELPVDEKGVN
+80 TELPVDERDVN

-108 AVPDDGKSDRKA
+108 AIPDDGKSDRKA
-120 LEDIIEKICGRNKTT
+120 LEDIINKIGR
-135 GKLNAKPKAKAII
+135 GKPNAKAII

-156 LHSKDDNTTN
+156 LHTKDDNTKN

-221 NGGGDNNILATVT
+221 NGGKDNLQLAKVT

-246 DDASKIKVG
+246 DDASQLKVG
-255 DWVKLFLLSKD
+255 DWVKLILLNND
-266 KNAIKEELYPY
+266 KKVIEEELKPY
-277 DVQASMSN
+277 KVQNSMTTL
-285 INGSGEK
+285 INK
-292 EGVNVVDRHQIKA
+292 GVHVVDRHQIKA
-305 IEGNRVIFEEPI
+305 IDGKRVIFEEPI

-322 PAYGWDIRTYA
+322 PAYGWDIKTYA

-339 VEDLTFKGKAKDN
+339 VEDLTFKGKAKKK

-382 FVSISECMTFSECAN
+382 YVSISECMTFSECAN

-413 VRMQHSARGF
+413 VRMQYSARGF

-434 LNDDKN
+434 LNYDKE
-440 FTGYKENLGQ
+440 FTEYKENLGQ

-493 GFMQFRMGGDI
+493 GFMQFRMGGDKKE
-504 NQLPNHLD
+504 LPNHMD
-512 DLTMWNFNCLAINP
+512 DLTMWNFNCLATNP

-535 VKNTWNGWYK
+535 IYNESTGWYK
-545 TLPPTLVGFHGKNVS
+545 TLPPTFVGFHGKNVS

-608 SVKTFENTD
+608 SVKTFENTN
-617 NSDKTYDLN
+617 NSDNKTYDLN

-633 YKGVVVKKGKKML
+633 YKGVVVKKGKKMI

>member
-1 MINCCHK
+1 
-8 WQDISLPSLRG
+8 
-19 RGQRVGLL
+19 
-27 FLLMKKLFTILFA
+27 MKKLFTILFA
-40 TLSATT
+40 ALSTTT

-53 TPAWQKFVNNADD
+53 TPAWQKFVNNAED

-80 TELPVDEKGVN
+80 TELPIDEKDVN
-91 VLAKKLGYKVY
+91 VLAQKLGYTLY
-102 NVCDYG
+102 NVCEYG
-108 AVPDDGKSDRKA
+108 AIPNDGKSDREA
-120 LEDIIEKICGRNKTT
+120 LEKIIEKICGRNKTT

-148 YFPEGEYI
+148 YFHEGEYI
-156 LHSKDDNTTN
+156 LHTKDDNAIDPKTN
-166 AETGKVT
+166 ELA
-173 SNTLNLVMGHVI
+173 SYTLNLVMGHVI

-190 RDKTFLTM
+190 RDKTFLLM
-198 EDPMLPTD
+198 EDPMLPTN
-206 PKVMYSS
+206 PATLYSS

-221 NGGGDNNILATVT
+221 NGGKDNILLATVT

-246 DDASKIKVG
+246 DDVSQLKVG
-255 DWVKLFLLSKD
+255 DWVKLTLLNNDQKV
-266 KNAIKEELYPY
+266 IEEELKPY
-277 DVQASMSN
+277 ALQESMTTL
-285 INGSGEK
+285 INK
-292 EGVNVVDRHQIKA
+292 GVHVVDRHQIKA
-305 IEGNRVIFEEPI
+305 IDGKRVIFDEPI

-322 PAYGWDIRTYA
+322 PAYGWEIKTYA

-359 QDDGAYKPL
+359 EDDGAYKPL

-382 FVSISECMTFSECAN
+382 YVSISECMTFSECAN

-413 VRMQHSARGF
+413 VRMQYSARGF
-423 IGKVWDHSNGY
+423 IGKVWDHSDGY
-434 LNDDKN
+434 LDKDTK
-440 FTGYKENLGQ
+440 FTVRKENLGQ

-584 QLSRRLGSTPQ
+584 QLTRRLGSTPQ
-595 WLIDAKN
+595 WLIDAKK

-608 SVKTFENTD
+608 SVKTFEDTD
-617 NSDKTYDLN
+617 NADNKTYDLN

-633 YKGVVVKKGKKML
+633 YKGVVVKKGKKMI
-646 NGVM
+646 NGVI

>member
-1 MINCCHK
+1 
-8 WQDISLPSLRG
+8 
-19 RGQRVGLL
+19 
-27 FLLMKKLFTILFA
+27 MKKLFTILFA
-40 TLSATT
+40 ALSATT

-80 TELPVDEKGVN
+80 TEQPVDERDVN
-91 VLAKKLGYKVY
+91 VLAQKLGYKIY

-108 AVPDDGKSDRKA
+108 AVPDDGKSNRKA
-120 LEDIIEKICGRNKTT
+120 LEDIINKIGR
-135 GKLNAKPKAKAII
+135 GKPNAKAII

-198 EDPMLPTD
+198 EDPMLPTN
-206 PKVMYSS
+206 PEIMYSS

-221 NGGGDNNILATVT
+221 NGGKDNLQLAKVT

-246 DDASKIKVG
+246 DDASQLKVG
-255 DWVKLFLLSKD
+255 DWVKLILLNND
-266 KNAIKEELYPY
+266 KKVIEEELKPY
-277 DVQASMSN
+277 KVQNSMTTL
-285 INGSGEK
+285 INK
-292 EGVNVVDRHQIKA
+292 GVHVVDRHQIKA
-305 IEGNRVIFEEPI
+305 IDGKRVTFEEPI

-322 PAYGWDIRTYA
+322 PAYGWDIKTYA

-339 VEDLTFKGKAKDN
+339 VEDLTFKGKAKKK

-382 FVSISECMTFSECAN
+382 YVSISECMTFSECAN

-413 VRMQHSARGF
+413 VRMQYSARGF

-434 LNDDKN
+434 LNDDKE
-440 FTGYKENLGQ
+440 FKEYKENLGQ

-493 GFMQFRMGGDI
+493 GFMQFRMGGDKKE
-504 NQLPNHLD
+504 LPNHLD
-512 DLTMWNFNCLAINP
+512 DLTMWNFNCLATNP

-535 VKNTWNGWYK
+535 IEDEKTGWYK
-545 TLPPTLVGFHGKNVS
+545 TLPPTFVGFHGKNVS

-584 QLSRRLGSTPQ
+584 QLTRRLGSTPQ

-608 SVKTFENTD
+608 SVKTIENTNNTD
-617 NSDKTYDLN
+617 NKTYDMN

-633 YKGVVVKKGKKML
+633 YKGVVVKKGKKMI
-646 NGVM
+646 NGVI

>member
-1 MINCCHK
+1 M
-8 WQDISLPSLRG
+8 
-19 RGQRVGLL
+19 
-27 FLLMKKLFTILFA
+27 
-40 TLSATT
+40 SATT

-80 TELPVDEKGVN
+80 TEQPVDERDVY
-91 VLAKKLGYKVY
+91 VLAKKLGYTVY
-102 NVCDYG
+102 NVCDHG

-120 LEDIIEKICGRNKTT
+120 LEDIINKIGR
-135 GKLNAKPKAKAII
+135 GKPNAKAII

-166 AETGKVT
+166 VETGKES

-221 NGGGDNNILATVT
+221 NGGKDNLQLAKVT

-246 DDASKIKVG
+246 DDASQLKVG
-255 DWVKLFLLSKD
+255 DWVKLILLNND
-266 KNAIKEELYPY
+266 KKVIEEELKPY
-277 DVQASMSN
+277 KVQNSMTTL
-285 INGSGEK
+285 INK
-292 EGVNVVDRHQIKA
+292 GVHVVDRHQIKA
-305 IEGNRVIFEEPI
+305 IDGKRVIFEEPI

-322 PAYGWDIRTYA
+322 PTYGWDIKTYA

-339 VEDLTFKGKAKDN
+339 VEDLTFKGKAKKK

-382 FVSISECMTFSECAN
+382 YVSISECMTFSECAN

-413 VRMQHSARGF
+413 VRMQYSARGF

-440 FTGYKENLGQ
+440 FTEYKENLGQ

-493 GFMQFRMGGDI
+493 GFMQFRMGGDKKE
-504 NQLPNHLD
+504 LPNHLD
-512 DLTMWNFNCLAINP
+512 DLTMWNFNCLATNP

-535 VKNTWNGWYK
+535 IEDEKTGWYK
-545 TLPPTLVGFHGKNVS
+545 TLPPTFVGFHGKNVS

-608 SVKTFENTD
+608 SVKTIENTNNTD
-617 NSDKTYDLN
+617 NKTYDLN

-633 YKGVVVKKGKKML
+633 YKGVVVKKGKKMI
-646 NGVM
+646 NGVI

>member
-1 MINCCHK
+1 MIVNDKLLSQVAKHFTP
-8 WQDISLPSLRG
+8 LPAGEGSG
-19 RGQRVGLL
+19 GGAS

-40 TLSATT
+40 ALSATT

-66 NVLLDFSYAGYHHG
+66 NVLLDFSYAGHHHG
-80 TELPVDEKGVN
+80 TELPVDERDVN

-108 AVPDDGKSDRKA
+108 AIPDDGKSDRKA
-120 LEDIIEKICGRNKTT
+120 LEDIINKIGR
-135 GKLNAKPKAKAII
+135 GKPNAKAII

-221 NGGGDNNILATVT
+221 NGGKDNLQLAKVT

-246 DDASKIKVG
+246 DDVSQLKVG
-255 DWVKLFLLSKD
+255 DWVKLTLLNND
-266 KNAIKEELYPY
+266 KKVIEEELKPY
-277 DVQASMSN
+277 KLQSSMTTL
-285 INGSGEK
+285 INK
-292 EGVNVVDRHQIKA
+292 GVHVVDRHQIKA
-305 IEGNRVIFEEPI
+305 IDGKRVIFEEPI

-322 PAYGWDIRTYA
+322 PAYGWDIKTYA

-339 VEDLTFKGKAKDN
+339 VEDLTFKGKAKNN

-382 FVSISECMTFSECAN
+382 YVSISECMTFSECAN

-413 VRMQHSARGF
+413 VRMQYSARGF

-440 FTGYKENLGQ
+440 FTEYKENLGQ

-493 GFMQFRMGGDI
+493 GFMQFRMGGDKKE
-504 NQLPNHLD
+504 LPNHMD
-512 DLTMWNFNCLAINP
+512 DLTMWNFNCLATNP

-535 VKNTWNGWYK
+535 IYNESTGWYK
-545 TLPPTLVGFHGKNVS
+545 TLPPTFVGFHGKNVN

-617 NSDKTYDLN
+617 NSDNKTYDLN

-633 YKGVVVKKGKKML
+633 YKGVVVKKGKKMI
-646 NGVM
+646 NGVI

>member
-19 RGQRVGLL
+19 RGQGVGHL
-27 FLLMKKLFTILFA
+27 FFLNMKKLFTILFA
-40 TLSATT
+40 ALAATT
-46 SLHAQTT
+46 SLHAQT
-53 TPAWQKFVNNADD
+53 TPAWQKFVNNVDD

-80 TELPVDEKGVN
+80 TELPVDERDVN

-120 LEDIIEKICGRNKTT
+120 LEDIINKIGR
-135 GKLNAKPKAKAII
+135 GKPNAKAII

-221 NGGGDNNILATVT
+221 NGGKGDSQLAKVT

-246 DDASKIKVG
+246 ANASKLKVG
-255 DWVKLFLLSKD
+255 DWVKLILLNND
-266 KNAIKEELYPY
+266 KEVIEEELKPYP
-277 DVQASMSN
+277 VQSSMTN
-285 INGSGEK
+285 LINK
-292 EGVNVVDRHQIKA
+292 GVNVVDRHQIKS
-305 IEGNRVIFEEPI
+305 IDGNRIVFEEPI

-322 PAYGWDIRTYA
+322 PAYGWEITTYL

-339 VEDLTFKGKAKDN
+339 VEDLTFKGKAKKN

-359 QDDGAYKPL
+359 EDDGAYKPL

-382 FVSISECMTFSECAN
+382 FISISECMTFSECAN
-397 CLFLDS
+397 CFLLDS

-413 VRMQHSARGF
+413 VRMQYSARGF

-434 LNDDKN
+434 LNDDKE
-440 FTGYKENLGQ
+440 FKEYKENLGQ

-466 QCHWGDD
+466 QCRWGDD

-493 GFMQFRMGGDI
+493 GFMQFRMGGALD
-504 NQLPNHLD
+504 QLPNHLD
-512 DLTMWNFNCLAINP
+512 DLTMWNFNCLATNP
-526 NDPVPFNWW
+526 NDPKEFNWW
-535 VKNTWNGWYK
+535 IYDQKNGWYK
-545 TLPPTLVGFHGKNVS
+545 TLPPTFVGFHGKNVS

-584 QLSRRLGSTPQ
+584 QLTRRLGSTPQ

-617 NSDKTYDLN
+617 NSDNKTYDLN

-646 NGVM
+646 NGVI

>member
-1 MINCCHK
+1 M
-8 WQDISLPSLRG
+8 
-19 RGQRVGLL
+19 GQGVGLL

-40 TLSATT
+40 ALSATT

-80 TELPVDEKGVN
+80 TEQPVDERDVN
-91 VLAKKLGYKVY
+91 VLAKKLGYTVY
-102 NVCDYG
+102 NVCDHG
-108 AVPDDGKSDRKA
+108 AVPDDGMSDRKA
-120 LEDIIEKICGRNKTT
+120 LEDIINKIGR
-135 GKLNAKPKAKAII
+135 GKHNAKAII

-156 LHSKDDNTTN
+156 LHSKDDNTIN
-166 AETGKVT
+166 AKTGKVT

-206 PKVMYSS
+206 PNVMYSS

-221 NGGGDNNILATVT
+221 NGGKGDSQLAKVT

-246 DDASKIKVG
+246 ADASKLKVG
-255 DWVKLFLLSKD
+255 DWVKLILLNND
-266 KNAIKEELYPY
+266 KEVIEEELKPYP
-277 DVQASMSN
+277 VQSSMTN
-285 INGSGEK
+285 LINK
-292 EGVNVVDRHQIKA
+292 GVNVVDRHQIKS
-305 IEGNRVIFEEPI
+305 IDGNRIVFEEPI

-322 PAYGWDIRTYA
+322 PAYGWEITTYL

-339 VEDLTFKGKAKDN
+339 VEDLTFKGKAKKN

-359 QDDGAYKPL
+359 EDDGAYKPL

-382 FVSISECMTFSECAN
+382 YVSISECMTFSECAN
-397 CLFLDS
+397 CFLLDS

-413 VRMQHSARGF
+413 VRMQYSARGF

-434 LNDDKN
+434 LNDDKE
-440 FTGYKENLGQ
+440 FKEYKENLGQ

-512 DLTMWNFNCLAINP
+512 DLTMWNFNCLATNP

-584 QLSRRLGSTPQ
+584 QLTRRLGSTPQ

-608 SVKTFENTD
+608 SVKTIENTNNTD
-617 NSDKTYDLN
+617 NKTYDLN

-646 NGVM
+646 NGII

>member
-1 MINCCHK
+1 M
-8 WQDISLPSLRG
+8 
-19 RGQRVGLL
+19 
-27 FLLMKKLFTILFA
+27 
-40 TLSATT
+40 SATT
-46 SLHAQTT
+46 SLHAQT

-80 TELPVDEKGVN
+80 TEQPVDERDVN
-91 VLAKKLGYKVY
+91 VLAKKLGYTVY
-102 NVCDYG
+102 NVCDHG

-120 LEDIIEKICGRNKTT
+120 LEDIINKIGR
-135 GKLNAKPKAKAII
+135 GKPDAKAII

-156 LHSKDDNTTN
+156 LHSKDDDTTD
-166 AETGKVT
+166 AGTDKVT

-221 NGGGDNNILATVT
+221 NGGKDNLPLAKVT

-246 DDASKIKVG
+246 NDVSQLKVG
-255 DWVKLFLLSKD
+255 DWVKLTLLNND
-266 KNAIKEELYPY
+266 KKVIEEELKPY
-277 DVQASMSN
+277 KLQSSMTTL
-285 INGSGEK
+285 INK
-292 EGVNVVDRHQIKA
+292 GVHVVDRHQIKA
-305 IEGNRVIFEEPI
+305 IDGKRVIFEEPI

-322 PAYGWDIRTYA
+322 PAYGWDIKTYA

-339 VEDLTFKGKAKDN
+339 VEDLTFKGKAKNN

-382 FVSISECMTFSECAN
+382 YVSISECMTFSECAN

-413 VRMQHSARGF
+413 VRMQYSARGF

-440 FTGYKENLGQ
+440 FTEYKENLGQ

-493 GFMQFRMGGDI
+493 GFMQFRMGGDKKE
-504 NQLPNHLD
+504 LPNHMD
-512 DLTMWNFNCLAINP
+512 DLTMWNFNCLATNP

-535 VKNTWNGWYK
+535 IYNESTGWYK
-545 TLPPTLVGFHGKNVS
+545 TLPPTFVGFHGKNVS
-560 FKEDEMKLNENQGK
+560 FKENEMKLNENQGK

-602 ITTGIE
+602 ITTGIK

-617 NSDKTYDLN
+617 NSDNKTYDLN

-646 NGVM
+646 NGII

>member
-1 MINCCHK
+1 
-8 WQDISLPSLRG
+8 
-19 RGQRVGLL
+19 
-27 FLLMKKLFTILFA
+27 MKKLFTILFA
-40 TLSATT
+40 ALSATT

-80 TELPVDEKGVN
+80 TEQPVDERDVN
-91 VLAKKLGYKVY
+91 VLAKKLGYTVY
-102 NVCDYG
+102 NVCDHG
-108 AVPDDGKSDRKA
+108 AVPDDGMSDRKA
-120 LEDIIEKICGRNKTT
+120 LEDIINKIGR
-135 GKLNAKPKAKAII
+135 GKHNAKAII

-206 PKVMYSS
+206 PNVMYSS

-221 NGGGDNNILATVT
+221 NGGKGDSQLAKVT

-246 DDASKIKVG
+246 ADASKLKVG
-255 DWVKLFLLSKD
+255 DWVKLILLNND
-266 KNAIKEELYPY
+266 KEVIEEELKPYP
-277 DVQASMSN
+277 VQSSMTN
-285 INGSGEK
+285 LINK
-292 EGVNVVDRHQIKA
+292 GVNVVDRHQIKS
-305 IEGNRVIFEEPI
+305 IDGNRIVFEEPI

-322 PAYGWDIRTYA
+322 PAYGWEITTYL

-339 VEDLTFKGKAKDN
+339 VEDLTFKGKAKKN

-359 QDDGAYKPL
+359 EDDGAYKPL

-382 FVSISECMTFSECAN
+382 FISISECMTFSECAN
-397 CLFLDS
+397 CFLLDS

-413 VRMQHSARGF
+413 VRMQYSARGF

-434 LNDDKN
+434 LNDDKE
-440 FTGYKENLGQ
+440 FKEYKENLGQ

-493 GFMQFRMGGDI
+493 GFMQFRMGGDKKE
-504 NQLPNHLD
+504 LPNHMD
-512 DLTMWNFNCLAINP
+512 DLTMWNFNCLATNP

-535 VKNTWNGWYK
+535 IYNESTGWYK
-545 TLPPTLVGFHGKNVS
+545 TLPPTFVGFHGKNVN

-617 NSDKTYDLN
+617 NSDNKTYDLN

-646 NGVM
+646 NGII

>member
-1 MINCCHK
+1 
-8 WQDISLPSLRG
+8 
-19 RGQRVGLL
+19 
-27 FLLMKKLFTILFA
+27 MKKLFTILFA
-40 TLSATT
+40 ALSATT

-80 TELPVDEKGVN
+80 TELPVDERDVN

-108 AVPDDGKSDRKA
+108 AVPNDGKSDRKA
-120 LEDIIEKICGRNKTT
+120 LEDIINKIGR
-135 GKLNAKPKAKAII
+135 GKPNAKAII

-166 AETGKVT
+166 AETGKES

-221 NGGGDNNILATVT
+221 NGGKDNLQLAKVT
-234 GSAKKGDMSIEV
+234 GSAKKGDMSIDV
-246 DDASKIKVG
+246 DDASQLKVG
-255 DWVKLFLLSKD
+255 DWVKLILLNND
-266 KNAIKEELYPY
+266 KKVIEEELKPY
-277 DVQASMSN
+277 KVQNSMTTL
-285 INGSGEK
+285 INK
-292 EGVNVVDRHQIKA
+292 GVHVVDRHQIKA
-305 IEGNRVIFEEPI
+305 IDGKRVIFEEPI

-322 PAYGWDIRTYA
+322 PTYGWDIKTYA

-339 VEDLTFKGKAKDN
+339 VEDLTFKGKAKKK

-382 FVSISECMTFSECAN
+382 YVSISECMTFSECAN

-413 VRMQHSARGF
+413 VRMQYSARGF

-434 LNDDKN
+434 LNDDKE
-440 FTGYKENLGQ
+440 FKEYKENLGQ

-493 GFMQFRMGGDI
+493 GFMQFRMGGDKKE
-504 NQLPNHLD
+504 LPNHMD
-512 DLTMWNFNCLAINP
+512 DLTMWNFNCLATNP

-535 VKNTWNGWYK
+535 IYNESTGWYK
-545 TLPPTLVGFHGKNVS
+545 TLPPTFVGFHGKNVN

-617 NSDKTYDLN
+617 NSDNKTYDLN

-633 YKGVVVKKGKKML
+633 YKGVVVKKGKKMI
-646 NGVM
+646 NGVI

>member
-1 MINCCHK
+1 
-8 WQDISLPSLRG
+8 
-19 RGQRVGLL
+19 
-27 FLLMKKLFTILFA
+27 MKKLFTILFA
-40 TLSATT
+40 ALSATT

-80 TELPVDEKGVN
+80 TELPVDERDVN

-108 AVPDDGKSDRKA
+108 AIPDDGKSDRKA
-120 LEDIIEKICGRNKTT
+120 LEDIINKIGR
-135 GKLNAKPKAKAII
+135 GKPNAKAII

-221 NGGGDNNILATVT
+221 NGGKDNLQLAKVT

-246 DDASKIKVG
+246 DDVSQLKVG
-255 DWVKLFLLSKD
+255 DWVKLTLLNND
-266 KNAIKEELYPY
+266 KKVIEEELKPY
-277 DVQASMSN
+277 KLQSSMTTL
-285 INGSGEK
+285 INK
-292 EGVNVVDRHQIKA
+292 GVHVVDRHQIKA
-305 IEGNRVIFEEPI
+305 IDGKRVIFEEPI

-322 PAYGWDIRTYA
+322 PAYGWDIKTYA

-339 VEDLTFKGKAKDN
+339 VEDLTFKGKAKKK

-382 FVSISECMTFSECAN
+382 YISISECMTFSECAN

-413 VRMQHSARGF
+413 VRMQYSARGF

-434 LNDDKN
+434 LNDDKE
-440 FTGYKENLGQ
+440 FTEYKENLGQ

-493 GFMQFRMGGDI
+493 GFMQFRMGGDKKE
-504 NQLPNHLD
+504 LPNHMD
-512 DLTMWNFNCLAINP
+512 DLTMWNFNCLATNP

-535 VKNTWNGWYK
+535 IYNESTGWYK
-545 TLPPTLVGFHGKNVS
+545 TLPPTFVGFHGKNVN

-617 NSDKTYDLN
+617 NSDNKTYDLN

-633 YKGVVVKKGKKML
+633 YKGVVVKKGKKMI

>member
-1 MINCCHK
+1 M
-8 WQDISLPSLRG
+8 
-19 RGQRVGLL
+19 
-27 FLLMKKLFTILFA
+27 
-40 TLSATT
+40 SATT

-80 TELPVDEKGVN
+80 TELPVDERDVN

-108 AVPDDGKSDRKA
+108 AIPDDGKSDRKA
-120 LEDIIEKICGRNKTT
+120 LEDIINKIGR
-135 GKLNAKPKAKAII
+135 GKPNAKAII

-156 LHSKDDNTTN
+156 LHTKDDNTKN

-221 NGGGDNNILATVT
+221 NGGKDNLQLAKVT

-246 DDASKIKVG
+246 DDASQLKVG
-255 DWVKLFLLSKD
+255 DWVKLILLNND
-266 KNAIKEELYPY
+266 KKVIEEELKPY
-277 DVQASMSN
+277 KVQNSMTTL
-285 INGSGEK
+285 INK
-292 EGVNVVDRHQIKA
+292 GVHVVDRHQIKA
-305 IEGNRVIFEEPI
+305 IDGKRVIFEEPI

-322 PAYGWDIRTYA
+322 PAYGWDIKTYA

-339 VEDLTFKGKAKDN
+339 VEDLTFKGKAKKK

-382 FVSISECMTFSECAN
+382 YVSISECMTFSECAN

-413 VRMQHSARGF
+413 VRMQYSARGF

-434 LNDDKN
+434 LNDDKE
-440 FTGYKENLGQ
+440 FTEYKENLGQ

-493 GFMQFRMGGDI
+493 GFMQFRMGGDKKE
-504 NQLPNHLD
+504 LPNHMD
-512 DLTMWNFNCLAINP
+512 DLTMWNFNCLATNP

-535 VKNTWNGWYK
+535 IYNESTGWYK
-545 TLPPTLVGFHGKNVS
+545 TLPPTFVGFHGKNVS

-608 SVKTFENTD
+608 SVKTFENTN
-617 NSDKTYDLN
+617 NSDNKTYDLN

-633 YKGVVVKKGKKML
+633 YKGVVVKKGKKMI

>member
-1 MINCCHK
+1 
-8 WQDISLPSLRG
+8 
-19 RGQRVGLL
+19 
-27 FLLMKKLFTILFA
+27 MKKLFTLLFA
-40 TLSATT
+40 ALTATT

-80 TELPVDEKGVN
+80 TELPVDEKDVN
-91 VLAKKLGYKVY
+91 VLAQKLGYKVY

-120 LEDIIEKICGRNKTT
+120 LEDIIAKIGR
-135 GKLNAKPKAKAII
+135 GKPNAKAII

-173 SNTLNLVMGHVI
+173 SNTINLVMGHVI

-206 PKVMYSS
+206 PKIMYSS

-221 NGGGDNNILATVT
+221 NGGKDNIQLAKVT

-246 DDASKIKVG
+246 DDASQLKVG
-255 DWVKLFLLSKD
+255 DWVKLILLNND
-266 KNAIKEELYPY
+266 KKIIEEELKPY
-277 DVQASMSN
+277 KVQNSMTTL
-285 INGSGEK
+285 INK
-292 EGVNVVDRHQIKA
+292 GVHVVDRHQIKA
-305 IEGNRVIFEEPI
+305 IDGKRVTFEEPI

-322 PAYGWDIRTYA
+322 PAYGWDIKTYA

-339 VEDLTFKGKAKDN
+339 VEDLTFKGKAKKK

-382 FVSISECMTFSECAN
+382 YVSISECMTFSECAN

-413 VRMQHSARGF
+413 VRMQYSARGF

-440 FTGYKENLGQ
+440 FTEYKENLGQ

-493 GFMQFRMGGDI
+493 GFMQFRMGGDKKE
-504 NQLPNHLD
+504 LPNHMD
-512 DLTMWNFNCLAINP
+512 DLTMWNFNCLATNP

-535 VKNTWNGWYK
+535 IYNESTGWYK
-545 TLPPTLVGFHGKNVS
+545 TLPPTFVGFHGKNVS

-584 QLSRRLGSTPQ
+584 QLTRRLGSTPQ

-608 SVKTFENTD
+608 SVKTIENTNNTD
-617 NSDKTYDLN
+617 NKTYDLN

-646 NGVM
+646 NGVI

>member
-1 MINCCHK
+1 
-8 WQDISLPSLRG
+8 
-19 RGQRVGLL
+19 
-27 FLLMKKLFTILFA
+27 MKKLFTILFA
-40 TLSATT
+40 ALSATT
-46 SLHAQTT
+46 SLHAQTN

-80 TELPVDEKGVN
+80 TELPVDERDVN
-91 VLAKKLGYKVY
+91 VLAQKLGYTVY
-102 NVCDYG
+102 NVCDHG
-108 AVPDDGKSDRKA
+108 AKPNDGLSDRKA
-120 LEDIIEKICGRNKTT
+120 LEDIIDKIGR
-135 GKLNAKPKAKAII
+135 GKLNANAII

-166 AETGKVT
+166 AKTGKVT

-206 PKVMYSS
+206 PNVMYSS

-221 NGGGDNNILATVT
+221 NGGKGDSQLAKVT

-246 DDASKIKVG
+246 ADASKLKVG
-255 DWVKLFLLSKD
+255 DWVKLILLNND
-266 KNAIKEELYPY
+266 KEVIEEELKPYP
-277 DVQASMSN
+277 VQSSMTN
-285 INGSGEK
+285 LINK
-292 EGVNVVDRHQIKA
+292 GVNVVDRHQIKS
-305 IEGNRVIFEEPI
+305 IDGNRIVFEEPI

-322 PAYGWDIRTYA
+322 PAYEWEITTYL

-339 VEDLTFKGKAKDN
+339 VEDLTFKGKAKKN

-359 QDDGAYKPL
+359 EDDGAYKPL

-382 FVSISECMTFSECAN
+382 FISISECMTFSECAN
-397 CLFLDS
+397 CFLLDS

-413 VRMQHSARGF
+413 VRMQYSARGF

-434 LNDDKN
+434 LNDDKE
-440 FTGYKENLGQ
+440 FKEYKENLGQ

-493 GFMQFRMGGDI
+493 GFMQFRMGGALD
-504 NQLPNHLD
+504 QLPNHLD
-512 DLTMWNFNCLAINP
+512 DLTMWNFNCLATNP
-526 NDPVPFNWW
+526 NDPKEFNWW
-535 VKNTWNGWYK
+535 IYDQKNGWYK
-545 TLPPTLVGFHGKNVS
+545 TLPPTFVGFHGKNVS

-584 QLSRRLGSTPQ
+584 QLTRRLGSTPQ

-608 SVKTFENTD
+608 SVKTIENTNNTD
-617 NSDKTYDLN
+617 NKTYDLN

-646 NGVM
+646 NGVI

>member
-1 MINCCHK
+1 
-8 WQDISLPSLRG
+8 
-19 RGQRVGLL
+19 
-27 FLLMKKLFTILFA
+27 MKKLFTILFA
-40 TLSATT
+40 ALSATT

-80 TELPVDEKGVN
+80 TEQPVDERDVY

-108 AVPDDGKSDRKA
+108 AVPDDGMSDRKA
-120 LEDIIEKICGRNKTT
+120 LEDIINKIGR
-135 GKLNAKPKAKAII
+135 GKPNAKAII

-166 AETGKVT
+166 AETGKES

-221 NGGGDNNILATVT
+221 NGGKDNLQLAKVT

-246 DDASKIKVG
+246 DDASQLKVG
-255 DWVKLFLLSKD
+255 DWVKLILLNND
-266 KNAIKEELYPY
+266 KKVIEEELKPY
-277 DVQASMSN
+277 KVQNSMTTL
-285 INGSGEK
+285 INK
-292 EGVNVVDRHQIKA
+292 GVHVVDRHQIKA
-305 IEGNRVIFEEPI
+305 IDGKRVIFEEPI

-322 PAYGWDIRTYA
+322 PTYGWDIKTYA

-339 VEDLTFKGKAKDN
+339 VEDLTFKGKAKKK

-382 FVSISECMTFSECAN
+382 YVSISECMTFSECAN

-413 VRMQHSARGF
+413 VRMQYSARGF

-434 LNDDKN
+434 LNDDKE
-440 FTGYKENLGQ
+440 FKEYKENLGQ

-493 GFMQFRMGGDI
+493 GFMQFRMGGDKKE
-504 NQLPNHLD
+504 LPNHLD
-512 DLTMWNFNCLAINP
+512 DLTMWNFNCLATNP

-535 VKNTWNGWYK
+535 IEDEKTGWYK
-545 TLPPTLVGFHGKNVS
+545 TLPPTFVGFHGKNVS

-608 SVKTFENTD
+608 SVKTIENTNNTD
-617 NSDKTYDLN
+617 NKTYDLN

-633 YKGVVVKKGKKML
+633 YKGVVVKKGKKMI
-646 NGVM
+646 NGVI

>member
-1 MINCCHK
+1 
-8 WQDISLPSLRG
+8 
-19 RGQRVGLL
+19 
-27 FLLMKKLFTILFA
+27 MKKLFTILFA
-40 TLSATT
+40 ALSATT

-53 TPAWQKFVNNADD
+53 TPSWQKFVNNADD

-80 TELPVDEKGVN
+80 TEQPVDERDVY
-91 VLAKKLGYKVY
+91 VLAKKLGYTVY
-102 NVCDYG
+102 NVCDHG
-108 AVPDDGKSDRKA
+108 AVPDDGMSDRKA
-120 LEDIIEKICGRNKTT
+120 LEDIINKIGR
-135 GKLNAKPKAKAII
+135 GKHNAKAII

-156 LHSKDDNTTN
+156 LHSKDDNTIN
-166 AETGKVT
+166 AKTGKVT

-206 PKVMYSS
+206 PNVMYSS

-221 NGGGDNNILATVT
+221 NGGKGDSQLAKVT

-246 DDASKIKVG
+246 ADASKLKVG
-255 DWVKLFLLSKD
+255 DWVKLILLNND
-266 KNAIKEELYPY
+266 KEVIEEELKPYP
-277 DVQASMSN
+277 VQSSMTN
-285 INGSGEK
+285 LINK
-292 EGVNVVDRHQIKA
+292 GVNVVDRHQIKS
-305 IEGNRVIFEEPI
+305 IDGNRIVFEEPI

-322 PAYGWDIRTYA
+322 PAYEWEITTYL

-339 VEDLTFKGKAKDN
+339 VEDLTFKGKAKKN

-359 QDDGAYKPL
+359 EDDGAYKPL

-382 FVSISECMTFSECAN
+382 FISISECMTFSECAN
-397 CLFLDS
+397 CFLLDS

-413 VRMQHSARGF
+413 VRMQYSARGF

-434 LNDDKN
+434 LNDDKE
-440 FTGYKENLGQ
+440 FKEYKENLGQ

-493 GFMQFRMGGDI
+493 GFMQFRMGGALD
-504 NQLPNHLD
+504 QLPNHLD
-512 DLTMWNFNCLAINP
+512 DLTMWNFNCLATNP
-526 NDPVPFNWW
+526 NDPKEFNWW
-535 VKNTWNGWYK
+535 IYDQKNGWYK
-545 TLPPTLVGFHGKNVS
+545 TLPPTFVGFHGKNVS

-584 QLSRRLGSTPQ
+584 QLTRRLGSTPQ

-617 NSDKTYDLN
+617 NSDNKTYDLN

-633 YKGVVVKKGKKML
+633 YKGVVVKKGKKMI
-646 NGVM
+646 NGVI

>member
-1 MINCCHK
+1 M
-8 WQDISLPSLRG
+8 
-19 RGQRVGLL
+19 
-27 FLLMKKLFTILFA
+27 
-40 TLSATT
+40 SATT

-80 TELPVDEKGVN
+80 TELPVDERDVN
-91 VLAKKLGYKVY
+91 VLAKKLDYKVY

-108 AVPDDGKSDRKA
+108 AIPDDGKSDRKA
-120 LEDIIEKICGRNKTT
+120 FEDIINKIGR
-135 GKLNAKPKAKAII
+135 GKPNAKAII

-206 PKVMYSS
+206 PNVMYSS

-221 NGGGDNNILATVT
+221 NGGKDNLPLAKVT

-246 DDASKIKVG
+246 NDVSQLKVG
-255 DWVKLFLLSKD
+255 DWVKLTLLNND
-266 KNAIKEELYPY
+266 KKVIEEELKPY
-277 DVQASMSN
+277 KLQSSMTTL
-285 INGSGEK
+285 INK
-292 EGVNVVDRHQIKA
+292 GVHVVDRHQIKA
-305 IEGNRVIFEEPI
+305 IDGKRVIFEEPI

-322 PAYGWDIRTYA
+322 PAYGWDIKTYA

-339 VEDLTFKGKAKDN
+339 VEDLTFKGKAKNN

-382 FVSISECMTFSECAN
+382 YVSISECMTFSECAN

-413 VRMQHSARGF
+413 VRMQYSARGF

-440 FTGYKENLGQ
+440 FTEYKENLGQ

-493 GFMQFRMGGDI
+493 GFMQFRMGGDKKE
-504 NQLPNHLD
+504 LPNHMD
-512 DLTMWNFNCLAINP
+512 DLTMWNFNCLATNP

-535 VKNTWNGWYK
+535 IYNESTGWYK
-545 TLPPTLVGFHGKNVS
+545 TLPPTFVGFHGKNVN

-617 NSDKTYDLN
+617 NSDNKTYDLN

-633 YKGVVVKKGKKML
+633 YKGVVVKKGKKMI
-646 NGVM
+646 NGVI